1 MSVMSYPKETLLQRR
16 ENDMSFGNLAE
27 RQILKAQAEGS
38 LKGLKGEGEP
48 LPVRAYED
56 AIGVG
61 MRIMAQAGFVPREF
75 QLKKAMDAQLL
86 VLQQTTDP
94 LRRKQEMKKLADLQ
108 MRHAI
113 EREAR
118 QKFFR

>member
-1 MSVMSYPKETLLQRR
+1 
-16 ENDMSFGNLAE
+16 MSFGNLAE

-38 LKGLKGEGEP
+38 LKDLKGEGEP

-108 MRHAI
+108 MHHAI